1 MFRHVCICGNPAPIT
16 FNPVQPLKMNF
27 IPNVPVLI
35 IAANRPQYLF
45 RTLTS
50 VLNAI
55 GVQKVRLERSLG
67 GSKVAEHY
75 LRIIFWFQLMAI
87 IAIAQLL
94 GIFLECEHS
103 NRLHQGLKVD
113 EYLNIIV
120 VLLITS

>member
-1 MFRHVCICGNPAPIT
+1 MFRHVCICGNPAPIS

-55 GVQKVRLERSLG
+55 GVQKVRLKWSHG
-67 GSKVAEHY
+67 GGKVAEHHF
-75 LRIIFWFQLMAI
+75 RIIFWFQLMAI
-87 IAIAQLL
+87 IAIVQLL

-103 NRLHQGLKVD
+103 NRLHLGLKVD